1 MDKLYGLINAQWPI
15 LGAALGLP
23 LLGKLVR
30 IAGTMVAAKLLLHWT
45 ELVITRVFAP
55 HTKQTMAQIQK
66 AKTLSGL
73 LKSLARYIVYFIAGL
88 TILAIFDVPTTSI
101 IASAGIVGLAV
112 GFGAQNL
119 VRDVLTGFF
128 ILFEDQYAVGDYIA
142 TAGVAG
148 TVEEIGLRVTKL
160 RDFGGELHTIP
171 NGSIERVT
179 NHSRGRMRAMVD
191 ISVAD
196 EERLDK
202 VLKLLDEAC
211 QQVKNEMQ
219 TVIIDGPD
227 VLGVVAFGPCEMV
240 IRVLARTA
248 PMEQWAVERALRK
261 RIKEAFDREG
271 VHFPHPK
278 RVLVQHKEEA

>member
-1 MDKLYGLINAQWPI
+1 MDKLYQMAITRWPI
-15 LGAALGLP
+15 LGTALGIP
-23 LLGKLVR
+23 LLGRLLKIVGTLV
-30 IAGTMVAAKLLLHWT
+30 VAKLLLRWT
-45 ELVITRVFAP
+45 GVAITRVLAP
-55 HTKQTMAQIQK
+55 NGKQTAVQVQK

-88 TILAIFDVPTTSI
+88 TILGIFEVPTTSI

-128 ILFEDQYAVGDYIA
+128 ILFEDQYAVGDYIT

-160 RDFGGELHTIP
+160 RDFGGELHIVP
-171 NGSIERVT
+171 NGGVERVT

-191 ISVAD
+191 IRIAD
-196 EERLDK
+196 DEKLDK
-202 VLKLLDEAC
+202 VLKLLDEVC
-211 QQVKNEMQ
+211 GQVKNDLQ
-219 TVIIDGPD
+219 TVILDGPD
-227 VLGVVAFGPCEMV
+227 VLGIVEFGPSEIV
-240 IRVLARTA
+240 IRILARTA

-261 RIKEAFDREG
+261 RVKEAFDREG
-271 VHFPHPK
+271 VSFAHPK
-278 RVLVQHKEEA
+278 RVIVQHKEEA

>member
-1 MDKLYGLINAQWPI
+1 MDKLYETIRTRWPF
-15 LGAALGLP
+15 LGAAFGIP
-23 LLGKLVR
+23 LLGTVLKIVGTLV
-30 IAGTMVAAKLLLHWT
+30 VAKVAMHWT
-45 ELVITRVFAP
+45 GFVIGRVFAP
-55 HTKQTMAQIQK
+55 NGKQTPLQAQK

-88 TILAIFDVPTTSI
+88 TILGIFEVPTTSI

-112 GFGAQNL
+112 GFGAQGL

-142 TAGVAG
+142 AAGVTG
-148 TVEEIGLRVTKL
+148 TVEEIGLRITTL

-196 EERLDK
+196 EEKLDK
-202 VLKLLDEAC
+202 VMKLLDEVC
-211 QQVKNEMQ
+211 RQVRDEMQ
-219 TVIIDGPD
+219 TVILDGPD

-240 IRVLARTA
+240 IRILARTT
-248 PMEQWAVERALRK
+248 PMQQWAVERVLRR

-271 VHFPHPK
+271 VSFPHPK
-278 RVLVQHKEEA
+278 RVIVQQKEEA